1 MIWKGK
7 RLVCCCWE
15 GKWVMLFLVWRQVSD
30 WVEIV
35 ETGVCLHPQPS
46 SDTILNTLW
55 LSLPPTALCTR
66 FGGDLT
72 FENYL
77 HQKYFCKTIR
87 NASFSR
93 HLKCK
98 LWRICS
104 IYFWNKTWFY
114 LVRKMRFLL
123 FCFRSM
129 IKHENYFR
137 SALRKVSSKYIV
149 QWRVELGAG
158 LEMVERVIVLRESGE
173 LWYQCCYVFVSQ

>member
-1 MIWKGK
+1 MQGHHSQAAK
-7 RLVCCCWE
+7 
-15 GKWVMLFLVWRQVSD
+15 
-30 WVEIV
+30 
-35 ETGVCLHPQPS
+35 
-46 SDTILNTLW
+46 
-55 LSLPPTALCTR
+55 
-66 FGGDLT
+66 

-77 HQKYFCKTIR
+77 LQKYFCKTIR

-114 LVRKMRFLL
+114 LVRKIRFLL

-129 IKHENYFR
+129 IKHKNYFR

-149 QWRVELGAG
+149 HWSCLLPHHLWSCSAASNDPCKHYHPSTAKYWS
-158 LEMVERVIVLRESGE
+158 ERGCADVPLFSLDSSLIIEPIWNLSNPAA
-173 LWYQCCYVFVSQ
+173 L

>member
-1 MIWKGK
+1 MW
-7 RLVCCCWE
+7 W
-15 GKWVMLFLVWRQVSD
+15 
-30 WVEIV
+30 
-35 ETGVCLHPQPS
+35 PS
-46 SDTILNTLW
+46 SGDSLVLLMMLLLTWPVFMLW
-55 LSLPPTALCTR
+55 TMLWPEWVHWYRPHYTALCTR

-137 SALRKVSSKYIV
+137 SALRKVSSKYTV
-149 QWRVELGAG
+149 QWRGYLI
-158 LEMVERVIVLRESGE
+158 LLFYLIL
-173 LWYQCCYVFVSQ
+173 LNLIQFCKSQF